1 MNLYNNKRR
10 IFFWIGSFLSIAAAV
25 VLGSIPFFYFRSAIV
40 GKHLLQQASTLVNR
54 TNSNMNSTTQ
64 NAQSVQAISEG
75 LNVPAFQAGQI
86 IGEVVIPT
94 LSLQAPLVQGTNPSQ
109 LDTAV
114 GHLVTSVLPGKPGTT
129 LIAAHNATW
138 FRHINR
144 LKPGDLI
151 QVKTMYGT
159 FNFHVT
165 TAKVVRTGDSVPNT
179 LDSSIVLESCY
190 PLNALYLTPYR
201 FLVYGKLVQISST
214 RIAAS
219 KPPTGT
225 NYYVTIPQ
233 NIVNEGLTLSTNT
246 LPMGTLTY
254 TGNPSSLFTQ
264 SDSAW
269 SATHTMIELYLAW
282 IHASADKNLVAMTAI
297 APNAVTPKLTGNPF
311 FGVNLLDVKYL
322 SDYNVSLHV
331 QGEQLLTATGTT
343 QVRIHGK
350 SYKIVLT
357 AYAHGQQVKVTKIEI
372 RSLFP

>member
-10 IFFWIGSFLSIAAAV
+10 IFFWIGSLLSIAAAV

-40 GKHLLQQASTLVNR
+40 GKHLLQQASTFVHRANP
-54 TNSNMNSTTQ
+54 NVNSTTQ
-64 NAQSVQAISEG
+64 NAQSVQAISKK

-94 LSLQAPLVQGTNPSQ
+94 LSLQAPLVQGTNASQ
-109 LDTAV
+109 LDAAV

-151 QVKTMYGT
+151 QIKTMYGT

-165 TAKVVRTGDSVPNT
+165 TAKVVQTGDSVPNT
-179 LDSSIVLESCY
+179 LGSSIVLESCY

-201 FLVYGKLVQISST
+201 FLVYGKLVQISNT

-219 KPPTGT
+219 KPPTGI
-225 NYYVTIPQ
+225 NYYATIPQ

-264 SDSAW
+264 SNSAW
-269 SATHTMIELYLAW
+269 SATHSMIELYLAW
-282 IHASADKNLVAMTAI
+282 IHASANKNLVAMIAI
-297 APNAVTPKLTGNPF
+297 APKVADNPF
-311 FGVNLLDVKYL
+311 FGIHLLAVKYL
-322 SDYNVSLHV
+322 SDYNISLHV
-331 QGEQLLTATGTT
+331 QGEQLLSATGTT
-343 QVRIHGK
+343 QVRIDGK

-357 AYAHGQQVKVTKIEI
+357 ADAHGQQVKVTKMEI
-372 RSLFP
+372 T